1 MGDFRQFLNE
11 NDDSLVKIK
20 ESINAMGPEE
30 IDEFGFYLF
39 AEFFDSFEDGVE
51 DADNAEEII
60 FTHEDVLEMIQA
72 LGSEMYPDV
81 LDMLDEVSE
90 EEFEE
95 ILRDD
100 DGEFTPGSIPDYSSI
115 DESVSRIMLSTN
127 RNRKRRKFMAKSKT
141 KMRQSVAQR
150 KRIARQNRNKV
161 KRYYRANKSKIKA
174 YQKSRRTA
182 IKAGKHIVKVR
193 KNGG

>member
-11 NDDSLVKIK
+11 NDDYLAKIK
-20 ESINAMGPEE
+20 ESISTMGPEE

-39 AEFFDSFEDGVE
+39 AEFFDSFGDGE
-51 DADNAEEII
+51 ADTDDVEEII
-60 FTHEDVLEMIQA
+60 FTHEDVLEMVQA
-72 LGSEMYPDV
+72 LGAEMYPDV

-100 DGEFTPGSIPDYSSI
+100 DGEFTPDDVPDYSNI
-115 DESVSRIMLSTN
+115 DEGVSRIMLSKN
-127 RNRKRRKFMAKSKT
+127 RNRKRRKFMVKSKT

-193 KNGG
+193 KNSG

>member
-11 NDDSLVKIK
+11 NDDTLAKIK
-20 ESINAMGPEE
+20 ESIGSMQPEE

-51 DADNAEEII
+51 DADDAETII

-72 LGSEMYPDV
+72 LGPEMYPDV

-100 DGEFTPGSIPDYSSI
+100 DGDFEPDNIPDYSSI
-115 DESVSRIMLSTN
+115 DEGVSRIMLSKN

-141 KMRQSVAQR
+141 KMRQSVSQR

-174 YQKSRRTA
+174 YQKSRRAA

>member
-11 NDDSLVKIK
+11 NDDTLAKIK
-20 ESINAMGPEE
+20 ESIGSMQPEE

-39 AEFFDSFEDGVE
+39 AEFFDSFGDGE
-51 DADNAEEII
+51 ADTDDVEEII
-60 FTHEDVLEMIQA
+60 FTHEDVLEMVQA
-72 LGSEMYPDV
+72 LGAEMYPDV

-100 DGEFTPGSIPDYSSI
+100 DGEFTPGNVPDYSSI
-115 DESVSRIMLSTN
+115 DESVSRIMLSKN

-174 YQKSRRTA
+174 YQKSRRTS

>member
-11 NDDSLVKIK
+11 NDDSLAKIK
-20 ESINAMGPEE
+20 ESISTMGPEE

-51 DADNAEEII
+51 DADAEEII

-100 DGEFTPGSIPDYSSI
+100 DGEFTPGSIPDYSDI
-115 DESVSRIMLSTN
+115 DESVSRIMLSKN

-150 KRIARQNRNKV
+150 KRIARQNRTKV

-182 IKAGKHIVKVR
+182 IKSGKHIVKVR

>member
-11 NDDSLVKIK
+11 NDDYLAKIK
-20 ESINAMGPEE
+20 ESVGTMGPEE

-51 DADNAEEII
+51 DADAEKII

-81 LDMLDEVSE
+81 LDMLEEVSE

>member
-20 ESINAMGPEE
+20 ESINGMGPEE

-51 DADNAEEII
+51 DADDAEEII

-81 LDMLDEVSE
+81 LDMLGEVSE

-100 DGEFTPGSIPDYSSI
+100 DGEFTPSTEYPSM
-115 DESVSRIMLSTN
+115 DEGVSRIMLSKN

-141 KMRQSVAQR
+141 KMRQSVSQR
-150 KRIARQNRNKV
+150 KLIARQNRNKV

>member
-11 NDDSLVKIK
+11 NDDSLAKIK
-20 ESINAMGPEE
+20 ESISAMGPEE

-51 DADNAEEII
+51 DADAEEII

-115 DESVSRIMLSTN
+115 DENVSRIMLSTN

>member
-11 NDDSLVKIK
+11 NEDSLAKIK
-20 ESINAMGPEE
+20 ESISTMGPEE

-51 DADNAEEII
+51 DADAEEII

-81 LDMLDEVSE
+81 LEMLDEVSE